1 MKRNSIFLLMTLL
14 VMSACSNDD
23 ETLLS
28 PIEEGAVIS
37 YSEVLNFNKDK
48 AKYSPGEEVN
58 FSVNGTHPN
67 TSVRYKYLGQI
78 ITEEPLTGT
87 TWSWEPPAEDFRGYM
102 VELVKETGGEE
113 TIIGSVAVDVSSDW
127 TKFPRYGFLSKFGNI
142 SASQRSDV
150 LNNLKDYHING
161 LQYYDWHFEHQR
173 PLPLDENGEPAENWN
188 DLFNREIY
196 LSTVEGYIEQAQER
210 NMASMF
216 YNLLFGV
223 WKKDEVQPV
232 PLKWL
237 MFNDRHHNSVDRH
250 ILSGFGDIQ
259 LADPSNK
266 DWQEHI
272 FEETATVYEN
282 LNFDGWHLDQLGN
295 RGTLYNYE
303 GYKIDLGD
311 AYKDFLASLEN
322 RFPGKKLVLNAVDQ
336 YEQQDILKAPV
347 DFAYSEIWSR
357 YQYQDL
363 AKVILENYE
372 YSNGELNTVL
382 AAYMN
387 YNSQDG
393 SFNTPS
399 VLMTDA
405 VIFAFGG
412 AHLELGEHMLSSEY
426 FPNDKLAMSVELR
439 KNLKEYYDFHTAY
452 QNLLRDGGNFNFPA
466 VQSQDADVKLN
477 SWPPLVG
484 QAAVVGKQFEN
495 RQVLH
500 ILNYDGVS
508 TLQWRDDSRIQK
520 QPIVKDNFSMTIDA
534 GRSVSKVWFASPD
547 INGGASQELEF
558 SQSGNQ
564 ITLEVP
570 YLKFWSM
577 LVLEY

>member
-23 ETLLS
+23 EALLS
-28 PIEEGAVIS
+28 PIEEGVTMS
-37 YSEVLNFNKDK
+37 YSEVLNFKKEK
-48 AKYSPGEEVN
+48 AKYNPGEEVN
-58 FSVNGTHPN
+58 FSVNGTHQS
-67 TSVRYKYLGQI
+67 TTVRYKYLGQVI
-78 ITEEPLTGT
+78 EEMPLTGT
-87 TWSWEPPAEDFRGYM
+87 SWTWEPPSEDFRGYM
-102 VELVKETGGEE
+102 VELVKETSGEE
-113 TIIGSVAVDVSSDW
+113 TIIGTVAVDVSSDW
-127 TKFPRYGFLSKFGNI
+127 TKFPRYGFLSKFENM
-142 SASQRSDV
+142 SETQRGV
-150 LNNLKDYHING
+150 ILNNLKDYHING
-161 LQYYDWHFEHQR
+161 LQYYDWHFEHHR
-173 PLPLDENGEPAENWN
+173 PLPLDESGVPAETWN
-188 DLFNREIY
+188 DLFSREIY

-216 YNLLFGV
+216 YNLLFGA

-232 PLKWL
+232 PAQWL
-237 MFNDRHHNSVDRH
+237 MFNDRTHNSIDRH

-259 LADPSNK
+259 LTDPANK
-266 DWQEHI
+266 EWQEHI
-272 FEETATVYEN
+272 FGETATVYEN
-282 LNFDGWHLDQLGN
+282 LDFDGWHLDQLGN
-295 RGTLYNYE
+295 RGTVYNYE
-303 GYKIDLGD
+303 GYEIDLGD
-311 AYKDFLASLEN
+311 AYQDFLVSLEN

-336 YEQQDILKAPV
+336 YEQQDILNAPV

-363 AKVILENYE
+363 AKVIQENYE

-426 FPNDKLAMSVELR
+426 FPNDKLDMSEELG
-439 KNLKEYYDFHTAY
+439 NSIKEYYDFHTAY
-452 QNLLRDGGNFNFPA
+452 QNLLRDGGSFNFPA
-466 VQSQDADVKLN
+466 VQSLDADIKLN
-477 SWPPLVG
+477 SWPPVVG
-484 QAAVVGKQFEN
+484 QAAVVGKQLEN
-495 RQVLH
+495 HQVLH

-508 TLQWRDDSRIQK
+508 TLQWRDDRKVQM
-520 QPIVKDNFSMTIDA
+520 QPLVKDNFSITVET

-547 INGGASQELEF
+547 IDGGASQELEF
-558 SQSGNQ
+558 SQSGNE